1 MSRWSRLGDAALA
14 RYHGLLFAS
23 LDSGLAPFGL
33 GDFLFASLDS
43 GLAPFGLGDF
53 FWSSFL

>member
-1 MSRWSRLGDAALA
+1 MD
-14 RYHGLLFAS
+14 YCVAS
-23 LDSGLAPFGL
+23 LDSGSAPFGL

-53 FWSSFL
+53 FLVFFSVNI